1 LDNQLQPVF
10 RPFRD
15 LLYSYHREGM
25 DTMTEDAAASRR
37 LVAAQIEKL
46 KSVHQ
51 AKPASYNLQ
60 VFFNAKYN
68 ELVELFKQGDPQ
80 EKTKVFN
87 TLQII
92 DPGHI
97 SQYQGIMRD
106 S

>member
-1 LDNQLQPVF
+1 
-10 RPFRD
+10 
-15 LLYSYHREGM
+15 
-25 DTMTEDAAASRR
+25 
-37 LVAAQIEKL
+37 
-46 KSVHQ
+46 
-51 AKPASYNLQ
+51 
-60 VFFNAKYN
+60 
-68 ELVELFKQGDPQ
+68 VELFKQGDPQ